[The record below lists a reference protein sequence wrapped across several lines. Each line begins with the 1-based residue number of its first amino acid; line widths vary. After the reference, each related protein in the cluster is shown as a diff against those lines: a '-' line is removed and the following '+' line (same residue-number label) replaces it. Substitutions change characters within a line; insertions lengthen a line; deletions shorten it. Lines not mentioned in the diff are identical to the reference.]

1 MNICFT
7 ICSLSNSG
15 GTERVSSIIANA
27 LSKKYNVFFVSY
39 IKNGDVFFPLSK
51 DIKVHYLLRNKWER
65 KLRHFSWY
73 VQRRYQRF
81 LRRNKIDIV
90 IDVDILMAEISAS
103 ACSQTGTKLVSWDHF
118 NYTYMQGTER
128 KQNALNLIREYASQ
142 LVVLTK
148 ADKQMYLDNKEFE
161 SDFIT
166 QIYNPL
172 PFMKDT
178 LIEHRRHKVLAL
190 GRFAY
195 QKGFDYLLKAWT
207 IVEEKMPDWT
217 LEIVGD
223 DGRDEAGLH
232 ELKKQ
237 LGLKHVSLQLATK
250 NVNTKYEEAS
260 IYALSSRFEGF
271 PMVLLEAT
279 SMSLPIVAFDC
290 KTGPNEIITDGE
302 NGFLVEPKNVEM
314 FAEKLMLLMLD
325 DELRAEMGRKA
336 YESSRRF
343 SSDKIVEKWV
353 EMIEKLK
360 NRQ

>member
-7 ICSLSNSG
+7 ICTLSNSG

-27 LSKKYNVFFVSY
+27 LSKKYNVYFVSY
-39 IKNGDVFFPLSK
+39 IKNGDVFFHLNK
-51 DIKVHYLLRNKWER
+51 EVKVHYLLRNKWER
-65 KLRHFSWY
+65 KLRHFPCY
-73 VQRRYQRF
+73 VQKRYQRF
-81 LRRNKIDIV
+81 LKKNKIDIV
-90 IDVDILMAEISAS
+90 IDVDILMAEISAR
-103 ACSQTGTKLVSWDHF
+103 ACSQTGTKLISWDHF

-128 KQNALNLIREYASQ
+128 KQNALNLIRKHASQ

-148 ADKQMYLDNKEFE
+148 ADKQMYLDNKEFK

-172 PFMKDT
+172 PFFKESS
-178 LIEHRRHKVLAL
+178 IEHKGHKVLAL

-195 QKGFDYLLKAWT
+195 QKGFDYLLKAWV
-207 IVEEKMPDWT
+207 IVEEKMSDWT

-223 DGRDEAGLH
+223 DGKDEAGLH
-232 ELKKQ
+232 ELKNQ

-250 NVNTKYEEAS
+250 DVNTKYEEAS

-302 NGFLVEPKNVEM
+302 NGFLVEPENVEL
-314 FAEKLMLLMLD
+314 FAEKLMALMSN

-336 YESSRRF
+336 YESSKRF
-343 SSDKIVEKWV
+343 TIDKIVGEW
-353 EMIEKLK
+353 EKLIDELK
-360 NRQ
+360 

>member
-15 GTERVSSIIANA
+15 GTERVSSIIANE
-27 LSKKYNVFFVSY
+27 LSKNYNVFFVSY

-81 LRRNKIDIV
+81 LRRNKMEVV
-90 IDVDILMAEISAS
+90 IDVDILMAEISAR

-128 KQNALNLIREYASQ
+128 KRNVLNLICKYASQ

-172 PFMKDT
+172 PFEKESP
-178 LIEHRRHKVLAL
+178 IVHKEHKILAL

-195 QKGFDYLLKAWT
+195 QKGFDYLLKAWA

-232 ELKKQ
+232 ELKNQ

-314 FAEKLMLLMLD
+314 FAEKLMELMNN

-336 YESSRRF
+336 YESSKWF
-343 SSDKIVEKWV
+343 SIDKIIGRWKY
-353 EMIEKLK
+353 MIENL
-360 NRQ
+360 